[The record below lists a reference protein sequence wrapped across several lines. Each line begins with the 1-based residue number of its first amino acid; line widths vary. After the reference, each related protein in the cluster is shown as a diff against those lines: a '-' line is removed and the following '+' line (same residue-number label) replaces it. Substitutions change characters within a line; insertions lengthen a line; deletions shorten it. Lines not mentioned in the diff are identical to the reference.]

1 MPIERKVHLTY
12 PPHLVDQPI
21 IHEFIRKFDV
31 VVNILEANVT
41 PQEAWLLVAVRGEE
55 QVVNEGLEWMSA
67 QGIEVKEWAKG

>member
-21 IHEFIRKFDV
+21 IHEFIRKFEV

-41 PQEAWLLVAVRGEE
+41 RQKGWLLVAVRGEE
-55 QVVNEGLEWMSA
+55 QVVQEGLEWLSA
-67 QGIEVKEWAKG
+67 QGIEVKEWAKE

>member
-21 IHEFIRKFDV
+21 IYEFIRKFDV
-31 VVNILEANVT
+31 AVNILEANVT

-55 QVVNEGLEWMSA
+55 QVVNECLEWISA
-67 QGIEVKEWAKG
+67 QGIELKEWAKG

>member
-1 MPIERKVHLTY
+1 VPFERKVYLTY
-12 PPHLVDQPI
+12 PSHLVNQPI
-21 IHEFIRKFDV
+21 LHEFIRKFDV

-41 PQEAWLLVAVRGEE
+41 RQEGWLLVAVRGEE

>member
-1 MPIERKVHLTY
+1 MSIERKVHLTY

-21 IHEFIRKFDV
+21 IHEFIKKFDV

-41 PQEAWLLVAVRGEE
+41 PQEAWLLVSVRGEE
-55 QVVNEGLEWMSA
+55 QVVKESLEWMSA

>member
-1 MPIERKVHLTY
+1 MSIERKVHLTY
-12 PPHLVDQPI
+12 PPHLVDQPLI
-21 IHEFIRKFDV
+21 YELIKKFDV

-55 QVVNEGLEWMSA
+55 QVVNKGLEWMSA

>member
-41 PQEAWLLVAVRGEE
+41 LQKGWLLVAVRGEE
-55 QVVNEGLEWMSA
+55 QVVNEGLEWMSV

>member
-1 MPIERKVHLTY
+1 MSIERKVHLTY

-21 IHEFIRKFDV
+21 IHEFIKKFDV

-41 PQEAWLLVAVRGEE
+41 PQEGWLLVAVRGEE
-55 QVVNEGLEWMSA
+55 QVVKESLKWVSA

>member
-1 MPIERKVHLTY
+1 VPIERKVHLTY

-21 IHEFIRKFDV
+21 IHEFIKKFDV

-55 QVVNEGLEWMSA
+55 QVVNEGLGWISA

>member
-1 MPIERKVHLTY
+1 MPIERKVHLAY

-41 PQEAWLLVAVRGEE
+41 PQEGWLLVAVRGEE

-67 QGIEVKEWAKG
+67 QGIEVKEWAKE

>member
-41 PQEAWLLVAVRGEE
+41 RQKGWLLVAVRGEE
-55 QVVNEGLEWMSA
+55 QVVQEGLEWLSA
-67 QGIEVKEWAKG
+67 QGIEVKEWAKE